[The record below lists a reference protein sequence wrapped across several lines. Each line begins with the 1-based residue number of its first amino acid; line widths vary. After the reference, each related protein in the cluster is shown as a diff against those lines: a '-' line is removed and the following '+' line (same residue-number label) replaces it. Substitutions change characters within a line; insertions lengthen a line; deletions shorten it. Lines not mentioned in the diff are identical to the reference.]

1 MQKQAF
7 KIKSKIWNGSRYTLK
22 AKGEGK
28 PSALCHE
35 AKSLAGSIFHSPC
48 VDFVKVEDK
57 FGHVFLLLD
66 KIHPIFNENIPSE
79 YADQV

>member
-1 MQKQAF
+1 MRNTY
-7 KIKSKIWNGSRYTLK
+7 KIVVVTNKGRYTLK

-28 PSALCHE
+28 PSEICHE

-66 KIHPIFNENIPSE
+66 KINPIFNENIPSA